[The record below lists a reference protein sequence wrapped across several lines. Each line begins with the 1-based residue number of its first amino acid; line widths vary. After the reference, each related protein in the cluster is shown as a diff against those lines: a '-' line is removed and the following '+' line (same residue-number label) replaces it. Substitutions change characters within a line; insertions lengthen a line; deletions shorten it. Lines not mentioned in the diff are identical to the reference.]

1 MDFSVLLTDIPTL
14 VGVVIGVP
22 LVLAAYIVGGEYLV
36 RRMPDKARPA
46 VRPWI
51 WVAPALLL
59 VTGFLVLPAIATVIQ
74 SFQDNHGNFVALTN
88 FGNQLSGF
96 PTGGSWIA
104 IRDNLFWLIFYT
116 LGALAFGLLLA
127 VIFDRVPYEK
137 IVKSLI
143 FMPMAISSVAT
154 VVIWKFMYAYQP
166 PGQPQ
171 TGTLNALLSVFHQDP
186 RTWVQDVSPI
196 LGLFPLNNM
205 ALIGA
210 AVWGIV
216 GFSMVILSAALKG
229 IPGDLLEA
237 ARVDGAGEIT
247 IFRRVIF
254 PLMMPTV
261 VVVGTTLVI
270 FALKAFDVVYAFTA
284 GNYDTDVLAN
294 RMYKLLYDHFPSD
307 YANASA
313 VAVILL
319 ATVIPVLIFNL
330 RQFRAVEA
338 RR

>member
-1 MDFSVLLTDIPTL
+1 MDFSVLLTDVPTL
-14 VGVVIGVP
+14 VAVIVGVP

-36 RRMPDKARPA
+36 RRLPDKARPA
-46 VRPWI
+46 IRPWI

-59 VTGFLVLPAIATVIQ
+59 VGGFLVLPAIGTIIQ
-74 SFQDNHGNFVALTN
+74 SFQDNHGNFVGLTN

-96 PTGGSWIA
+96 PSGGSWIA

-127 VIFDRVPYEK
+127 VVFDRVPYER

-171 TGTLNALLSVFHQDP
+171 TGTLNAILSAFHQDP
-186 RTWVQDVSPI
+186 RTWVQDMSLI
-196 LGLFPLNNM
+196 FGLFPLNNM

-284 GNYDTDVLAN
+284 GNYQTDVLAN

>member
-36 RRMPDKARPA
+36 RRMPDKARPS

-51 WVAPALLL
+51 WVAPPLLL

-74 SFQDNHGNFVALTN
+74 SFQDNHGNFVGLTN

-96 PTGGSWIA
+96 PTSGSWIA
-104 IRDNLFWLIFYT
+104 IRDHLFWLIFYT

-171 TGTLNALLSVFHQDP
+171 TGTLNAVLSIFHQDP
-186 RTWVQDVSPI
+186 RTWVQDMSPI
-196 LGLFPLNNM
+196 FGLFPLNNM

-270 FALKAFDVVYAFTA
+270 FALKAFDTVYAMTA
-284 GNYDTDVLAN
+284 GNYETDVLAN
-294 RMYKLLYDHFPSD
+294 RMYKLLYFSNDNPG
-307 YANASA
+307 ASA

-319 ATVIPVLIFNL
+319 VTVVPVLIFNL

>member
-1 MDFSVLLTDIPTL
+1 MDFSVLLTDLPTL
-14 VGVVIGVP
+14 VVVLVGVP
-22 LVLAAYIVGGEYLV
+22 VVLAAYIVGGEYLV
-36 RRMPDKARPA
+36 RQLPDKARPS

-51 WVAPALLL
+51 WVGPALVL
-59 VTGFLVLPAIATVIQ
+59 VTGFLVAPAVGTLAQ
-74 SFQDNHGNFVALTN
+74 SLENDHGKFVGLQNFA
-88 FGNQLSGF
+88 NQLGGF
-96 PTGGSWIA
+96 PTGGAWIA

-116 LGALAFGLLLA
+116 LFVLAFGLLLA
-127 VIFDRVPYEK
+127 VIFDRVPYESF
-137 IVKSLI
+137 VKSLI
-143 FMPMAISSVAT
+143 FMPMAISSVAL

-171 TGTLNALLSVFHQDP
+171 TGTLNFILNTVFHQDP
-186 RTWVQDVSPI
+186 RAWISDETPI
-196 LGLFPLNNM
+196 LGLIPLNNL
-205 ALIGA
+205 ALIAA

-229 IPGDLLEA
+229 IPADLLEA

-270 FALKAFDVVYAFTA
+270 FALKAFDVVYAMTA

-294 RMYKLLYDHFPSD
+294 RMYKLLYQFPSN
-307 YANASA
+307 YAGASA

-319 ATVIPVLIFNL
+319 LTVVPVLIFNL